1 LRARIFVTPRQ
12 GILDPQGRAVEQ
24 ALKTLGFDGV
34 SGVKIGRY
42 ILLDIEAPNAED
54 ARAAVTRMC
63 DRLLANPLIEDYR
76 LELDSGVD
84 SE

>member
-1 LRARIFVTPRQ
+1 MRARIFVTPRQ
-12 GILDPQGRAVEQ
+12 GILDPQGRAVEH

-34 SGVKIGRY
+34 SGVKVGRY
-42 ILLDIEAPNAED
+42 IVLDVDDSLSPED
-54 ARAAVTRMC
+54 ARVAVTRMC

-76 LELDSGVD
+76 LEVD